1 MAAPTRRRRNHAL
14 AALVMAAL
22 WPLYLIAPTHAEE
35 PEENDGTTAPPDVPA
50 VERICPDVIPVDPT
64 PDAVPEPW
72 LAALQDFATGR
83 GVTVAVIDTGV
94 AQHPALNVVDGRD
107 VIAERLGES
116 AADIT
121 VGPFDDCDRHGTIVA
136 GRIASIAPDVEI
148 ISIKQTTA
156 ITNNQHQDPGGNL
169 ATMIDAISI
178 ALDMGVDVINLS
190 VVACAPDEH
199 TAAVVRQQLA
209 TVIDRAEAQGVVVVA
224 ASGNNSPNCQPG
236 DTIFPGADPRVISV
250 SALDSPRL
258 PAQYALPPHN
268 VEQLIAAQGHVP
280 YGLDPRGEG
289 FIEAFAPAGPRESAK
304 PIIGT
309 SFAAPIITGIVAAL
323 KQRHPN
329 ASTEEFRQH
338 LFHNSD
344 PATGYIS
351 PVHAVTSPLSSTAE
365 EEKTTQAIELS
376 TTHRPRSWES
386 ALSPGS
392 TALAALIAGG
402 CLGVSL
408 LAMAT
413 ASPRRKLH
421 KDNDAVGKT

>member
-1 MAAPTRRRRNHAL
+1 MAAHTLRGHLHAL
-14 AALVMAAL
+14 TVLVVAAL
-22 WPLYLIAPTHAEE
+22 WPLYLMAPTHAEE

-50 VERICPDVIPVDPT
+50 VERICPDVIPFDPI
-64 PDAVPEPW
+64 PDAEPKPW

-199 TAAVVRQQLA
+199 TAAVARQQLA
-209 TVIDRAEAQGVVVVA
+209 AVIDRAEAQGVVVVA

-236 DTIFPGADPRVISV
+236 DTIFPGAHRCAGACTLRARPPRRGLHRSICPRRPPRVSQADHRNEFR
-250 SALDSPRL
+250 SAHHHR
-258 PAQYALPPHN
+258 HC
-268 VEQLIAAQGHVP
+268 
-280 YGLDPRGEG
+280 RG
-289 FIEAFAPAGPRESAK
+289 PQ
-304 PIIGT
+304 
-309 SFAAPIITGIVAAL
+309 AAPSERFNRGVQAAFVPQQRSRNRL
-323 KQRHPN
+323 HIPRACGDLATKQ
-329 ASTEEFRQH
+329 
-338 LFHNSD
+338 
-344 PATGYIS
+344 
-351 PVHAVTSPLSSTAE
+351 
-365 EEKTTQAIELS
+365 
-376 TTHRPRSWES
+376 HRR
-386 ALSPGS
+386 
-392 TALAALIAGG
+392 
-402 CLGVSL
+402 
-408 LAMAT
+408 
-413 ASPRRKLH
+413 RRKNH
-421 KDNDAVGKT
+421 PGY